1 MEMYHD
7 YNEPAE
13 TTVCQEV
20 AAPQEVTTETVPQ
33 ENRRNVITLKK
44 PYTFEKKEYTEIDLS
59 GLDKLTIQDA
69 IDAQR
74 KLFGERETA
83 SVVLCETTT
92 AFARE
97 IAAKATGLPIEFFKF
112 APRGLSKQIAAA
124 IQDHVSVDQSM
135 KNQVMK
141 LKAPYQ
147 FKGTT
152 VEEIELFGGTTVE
165 EIDLSGVADLN
176 SLDESEAENRLV
188 REGFVITDNST
199 NYLYACCIAS
209 MATKYP
215 ESFFTGLPLAEL
227 VKLRTAVNDAG
238 FFE

>member
-7 YNEPAE
+7 RNEPTE
-13 TTVCQEV
+13 TVVNQEV
-20 AAPQEVTTETVPQ
+20 AAPQEITAEAVPQ
-33 ENRRNVITLKK
+33 EERQNVIELKK
-44 PYTFEKKEYTEIDLS
+44 PYTFEKKEYREIDLS

-69 IDAQR
+69 IDIQMQ
-74 KLFGERETA
+74 LFNARETA

-97 IAAKATGLPIEFFKF
+97 VAAKATSLPVEFFKF
-112 APRGLSKQIAAA
+112 LPLGVSKRVTAAVQGH
-124 IQDHVSVDQSM
+124 IRVDRQM
-135 KNQVMK
+135 EGQVMK
-141 LKAPYQ
+141 LKAPYC
-147 FKGTT
+147 FKGFTC
-152 VEEIELFGGTTVE
+152 E

-176 SLDESEAENRLV
+176 SLNESEAENRLA

-209 MATKYP
+209 MATGRP
-215 ESFFTGLPLAEL
+215 EDFFTGLPLAEL
-227 VKLRTAVNDAG
+227 VKLRTSVNDAG

>member
-1 MEMYHD
+1 MEMYRD
-7 YNEPAE
+7 YTENTETSAAQEPAAVQE
-13 TTVCQEV
+13 T
-20 AAPQEVTTETVPQ
+20 ADPQESRQ
-33 ENRRNVITLKK
+33 NVIKLKK
-44 PYTFEKKEYTEIDLS
+44 PYTFEKEEYAEIDLS

-135 KNQVMK
+135 ENQVMK

-147 FKGTT
+147 FKGA
-152 VEEIELFGGTTVE
+152 IVE

>member
-13 TTVCQEV
+13 TTVCQE
-20 AAPQEVTTETVPQ
+20 AEAPQEATTETTPQ
-33 ENRRNVITLKK
+33 KDRKNVITLKK
-44 PYTFEKKEYTEIDLS
+44 PYTFEGKEYGEIDLS

-97 IAAKATGLPIEFFKF
+97 IAAKATGLPVEFFKF
-112 APRGLSKQIAAA
+112 APRGLSKQIAAT
-124 IQDHVSVDQSM
+124 IQGHISVDQGM
-135 KNQVMK
+135 ENQVMK
-141 LKAPYQ
+141 LKAPYR
-147 FKGTT
+147 FKGM
-152 VEEIELFGGTTVE
+152 EHE

-176 SLDESEAENRLV
+176 SLNESEAENRLAK
-188 REGFVITDNST
+188 EGFVITDNST

-209 MATKYP
+209 MATSQP
-215 ESFFTGLPLAEL
+215 EEFFTGLPLAEL
-227 VKLRTAVNDAG
+227 VTLRTAVNDAG

>member
-1 MEMYHD
+1 MEMYRD
-7 YNEPAE
+7 YTENTETSAAQEPAAVRE
-13 TTVCQEV
+13 T
-20 AAPQEVTTETVPQ
+20 ADPQEERQ
-33 ENRRNVITLKK
+33 NVILLKR
-44 PYTFEKKEYTEIDLS
+44 PYTFEKKEYSEIDLS

-124 IQDHVSVDQSM
+124 IQGHVSVDQPM

-147 FKGTT
+147 FKGT
-152 VEEIELFGGTTVE
+152 IVE

>member
-1 MEMYHD
+1 MEMYRD
-7 YNEPAE
+7 YTENTETSAAQEPAAVQE
-13 TTVCQEV
+13 T
-20 AAPQEVTTETVPQ
+20 ADPQESRQ
-33 ENRRNVITLKK
+33 NVIKLKK
-44 PYTFEKKEYTEIDLS
+44 PYTFEKKEYSEIDLS

-152 VEEIELFGGTTVE
+152 DEEIELFRWTTVE